1 MTNKQMISS
10 ISEAKESKQA
20 SRDKAN
26 KDKKVKNEKKVNYK
40 PEDIIF
46 ALDIGTRSVVG
57 IVGYYEKECF
67 KVLAAEI
74 VEHQSRAMLDGQIHD
89 IAKVAEVISEVK
101 DKLEKNIGISLTKVA
116 IAAAGRVLKTSQV
129 KLEYD
134 VEPDSEITEEIVGG
148 IEVDAV
154 QNAQVKLD
162 KELDDEKTVFYCVGY
177 SVVNYFLN
185 GYVISSLVGHKGKK
199 IGVEVLA
206 TFLPR
211 VVVDSLYTVMD
222 KVGLKVHSLTLEPIA
237 AISVT
242 IPKDLRLLN
251 LVLVDIGAGTS
262 DIAVTQAGSVVAY
275 GMVPIA
281 GDEIT
286 EKIAH
291 EYLVDFNTAE
301 KIKIDISS
309 GIETIKFKDILGK
322 NNEISNK
329 HALEMLDSTIEV
341 LANSI
346 SSKILEFNKKAPNA
360 VFLIGGG
367 SQIPGLTSKIAN
379 GLGINEDRVAVRGR
393 DVIQNIKT
401 KLKKLSGP
409 EAITPLGI
417 AMMAYVQQGQDF
429 LSVTLNGEKIRLLN
443 SKKLNVADALILV
456 GYNPDMLI
464 ARTGKSLKFTLNGE
478 QIYVKGEYGVAA
490 EIYVNESIASIDTQL
505 KIGDVINVS
514 PAKNGKDASKQ
525 VIDYIKGSNEIIIKL
540 NGKSIT
546 LAPTVAING
555 KTCKITT
562 NIKENDSVSIYE
574 IIDLRNLIQAFE
586 IDIENKELLVN
597 GENKSLDYVLQNND
611 DIEYYDTL
619 TDIESNS
626 VIQEKE
632 FISDRFNPYNLN
644 EEVSNVGETS
654 SIDSSNIEQSNREF
668 FVIVNGEKVVLK
680 DYKAYIF
687 VDIFSYINFDLS
699 APKGNITLRLNG
711 KLANFTDKI
720 QRGDEIEI
728 YWENSKL

>member
-1 MTNKQMISS
+1 MTNKHTITNV
-10 ISEAKESKQA
+10 KENKQ
-20 SRDKAN
+20 SDEDKLT
-26 KDKKVKNEKKVNYK
+26 KKRKKVSYNA
-40 PEDIIF
+40 EDLIF
-46 ALDIGTRSVVG
+46 ALDIGTRTVVG
-57 IVGYYEKECF
+57 IVGYYEKENF
-67 KVLAAEI
+67 KVVAAEI
-74 VEHQSRAMLDGQIHD
+74 VEHKSRAMLDGQIHD

-101 DKLEKNIGISLTKVA
+101 SKLEKTLGISLTKVA

-134 VEPDSEITEEIVGG
+134 VDWDTEITEELVGS

-154 QNAQVKLD
+154 QNAQIKLD

-211 VVVDSLYTVMD
+211 VVVDSLYTVME

-262 DIAVTQAGSVVAY
+262 DIAITQSGTVVAY

-286 EKIAH
+286 EKIAN
-291 EYLVDFNTAE
+291 EFLVDFNTAE
-301 KIKIDISS
+301 RIKIDISS
-309 GIETIKFKDILGK
+309 GVENIKFKNILGK
-322 NNEISNK
+322 ENEISNK
-329 HALEMLDSTIEV
+329 YALEMLDSTIDI

-346 SSKILEFNKKAPNA
+346 TDKILEFNKKAPNA

-379 GLGINEDRVAVRGR
+379 GLGISEDRVAVRGS

-429 LSVTLNGEKIRLLN
+429 LTVTLNGVKVRLLN
-443 SKKLNVADALILV
+443 SKKLSVADALILV
-456 GYNPDMLI
+456 GYNPEMLI
-464 ARTGKSLKFTLNGE
+464 ARTGKPLKFTLNGKQMYE
-478 QIYVKGEYGVAA
+478 KGDYGVAA
-490 EIYVNESIASIDTQL
+490 EIYVNDSIASIDTQI
-505 KIGDVINVS
+505 KIGDDIKIT
-514 PAKNGKDASKQ
+514 PAQNGKNASKR
-525 VIDYIKGSNEIIIKL
+525 VIDYIKNPNGLTLHLNGEYITLSPNATINGEACNFNTFIKDNDNIFIHEII
-540 NGKSIT
+540 T
-546 LAPTVAING
+546 LQ
-555 KTCKITT
+555 
-562 NIKENDSVSIYE
+562 
-574 IIDLRNLIQAFE
+574 DLVEEFE
-586 IDIENKELLVN
+586 IDIEDKEVLVN
-597 GENKSLDYVLQNND
+597 GVNRSLDYQLQSD
-611 DIEYYDTL
+611 DYIEYHNL
-619 TDIESNS
+619 FSEMESN
-626 VIQEKE
+626 VIQNKNI
-632 FISDRFNPYNLN
+632 ISDGMFETQDSINGISNIDETN
-644 EEVSNVGETS
+644 IIDKSNVE
-654 SIDSSNIEQSNREF
+654 DSNREF
-668 FVIVNGEKVVLK
+668 YVIVNGEKVVLK
-680 DYKAYIF
+680 EYKSYIF

-699 APKGNITLRLNG
+699 TPKGNIILKLNG
-711 KLANFTDKI
+711 KPANFTDKI
-720 QRGDEIEI
+720 HRGDEIEI
-728 YWENSKL
+728 YWEKSKI

>member
-1 MTNKQMISS
+1 MTDKQTMSNIKDTKDIKQGSQNKLNLVKKSKTVKKS
-10 ISEAKESKQA
+10 I
-20 SRDKAN
+20 KA
-26 KDKKVKNEKKVNYK
+26 DYSA
-40 PEDIIF
+40 EDLIF
-46 ALDIGTRSVVG
+46 ALDIGTRTVVG
-57 IVGYYEKECF
+57 IVGYYEKEIF
-67 KVLAAEI
+67 KVIAAEV

-89 IAKVAEVISEVK
+89 ILKVAEVITEVK
-101 DKLEKNIGISLTKVA
+101 NKLEKTLGITLTSVA

-134 VEPDSEITEEIVGG
+134 VDPDTEISEEIVGG
-148 IEVDAV
+148 MEVDAV
-154 QNAQVKLD
+154 QNAQEKLD
-162 KELDDEKTVFYCVGY
+162 TELEDEKTVFYCVGY

-262 DIAVTQAGSVVAY
+262 DIAVTQSGSVVAY

-309 GIETIKFKDILGK
+309 GVETLKFKDILGK
-322 NNEISNK
+322 NIEISNK
-329 HALEMLDSTIEV
+329 HALSMLDSTIDY
-341 LANSI
+341 LASNI
-346 SSKILEFNKKAPNA
+346 SEKILEFNKKAPNA

-379 GLGINEDRVAVRGR
+379 YLGIHEDRVAVRGR
-393 DVIQNIKT
+393 DVIHNIKT

-417 AMMAYVQQGQDF
+417 AMMAYIQQGQDF
-429 LSVTLNGEKIRLLN
+429 LSVTLNGEKVRLLN
-443 SKKLNVADALILV
+443 SKKLSVADALILV
-456 GYNPDMLI
+456 GYNPEMLI
-464 ARTGKSLKFTLNGE
+464 ARTGKSLSFTLNGK
-478 QIYVKGEYGVAA
+478 QMYVRGDYGVAA
-490 EIYVNESIASIDTQL
+490 EIYVNDSVASIDTLL
-505 KIGDVINVS
+505 KIGDKINVI
-514 PAKNGKDASKQ
+514 PAKNGENARRC
-525 VIDYIKGSNEIIIKL
+525 IADYVKNPDPIIIHL
-540 NGKSIT
+540 NGEAIT
-546 LAPTVAING
+546 LSPSAAING
-555 KTCKITT
+555 RTCDISE
-562 NIKENDSVSIYE
+562 NIKENDVVSIYE
-574 IIDLRNLIQAFE
+574 TITLKDLVKEFAL
-586 IDIENKELLVN
+586 DIEEKELLVN
-597 GENKSLDYVLQNND
+597 GRNKSLDYILQNND
-611 DIEYYDTL
+611 DIRYNEIYTE
-619 TDIESNS
+619 IENNS
-626 VIQEKE
+626 LVQHNYVNDEMITSQKQ
-632 FISDRFNPYNLN
+632 IS
-644 EEVSNVGETS
+644 ETNS
-654 SIDSSNIEQSNREF
+654 DADKSSNDREF
-668 FVIVNGEKVVLK
+668 FVTVNGERVVLK
-680 DYKAYIF
+680 EYKSYIF

-699 APKGNITLRLNG
+699 TPKGNIVLKLNG
-711 KLANFTDKI
+711 KAANFTDKI
-720 QRGDEIEI
+720 QRGDNIEI
-728 YWENSKL
+728 YWESKG

>member
-1 MTNKQMISS
+1 MTNKQTMSNM
-10 ISEAKESKQA
+10 KETKENKQG
-20 SRDKAN
+20 SQN
-26 KDKKVKNEKKVNYK
+26 KINKVKKAKTEKKDIKVNYDA
-40 PEDIIF
+40 EDLIF

-57 IVGYYEKECF
+57 IVGYYEKDCY
-67 KVLAAEI
+67 KVVAAEV

-89 IAKVAEVISEVK
+89 IAKVAEVITEVK
-101 DKLEKNIGISLTKVA
+101 NKLEKTLGIALTKVA

-129 KLEYD
+129 KLEYEVD
-134 VEPDSEITEEIVGG
+134 PDSEINEEIVGG
-148 IEVDAV
+148 MEVDAI

-162 KELDDEKTVFYCVGY
+162 TELEEEKTVFYCVGY

-262 DIAVTQAGSVVAY
+262 DIAVTQSGSVVAY

-309 GIETIKFKDILGK
+309 GVETLKFKDILGK
-322 NNEISNK
+322 NIEVSNK
-329 HALEMLDSTIEV
+329 HALDMLDATIDF
-341 LANSI
+341 LAGSI
-346 SSKILEFNKKAPNA
+346 SEKILEFNKKAPNA

-379 GLGINEDRVAVRGR
+379 CLGIHEDRVAVRGR
-393 DVIQNIKT
+393 DVIHNIKT

-429 LSVTLNGEKIRLLN
+429 LSVTLNGEKVRLLN
-443 SKKLNVADALILV
+443 SKKLSVADALILV
-456 GYNPDMLI
+456 GFNPDMLI
-464 ARTGKSLKFTLNGE
+464 ARTGKSLKFTLNGK
-478 QIYVKGEYGVAA
+478 QMYVKGDYGIAA
-490 EIYVNESIASIDTQL
+490 EIYVNDSIASLDTQL
-505 KIGDVINVS
+505 KIGDNINVI
-514 PAKNGKDASKQ
+514 PAKNGKNASKC
-525 VIDYIKGSNEIIIKL
+525 IADYIKNPDSVMINL
-540 NGKSIT
+540 NGDVIT
-546 LAPTVAING
+546 LSPSATING
-555 KTCKITT
+555 KTCGIIDD
-562 NIKENDSVSIYE
+562 IKENDIVSIYE
-574 IIDLRNLIQAFE
+574 TITLKDLVQEFVL
-586 IDIENKELLVN
+586 DIEDKELLVN
-597 GENKSLDYVLQNND
+597 GKYKSLDYILQNND
-611 DIEYYDTL
+611 DIRYNEVYTEIENNSLKQQNYATDERFTANEQMSNAKSAVEIKIADKSNYD
-619 TDIESNS
+619 
-626 VIQEKE
+626 K
-632 FISDRFNPYNLN
+632 
-644 EEVSNVGETS
+644 
-654 SIDSSNIEQSNREF
+654 EF
-668 FVIVNGEKVVLK
+668 FVTVNGERIVLK
-680 DYKAYIF
+680 EYKSYIF

-699 APKGNITLRLNG
+699 TPKGNIVLKLNG
-711 KLANFTDKI
+711 KAANFTDKI
-720 QRGDEIEI
+720 QRGDDIEI
-728 YWENSKL
+728 FWESKV